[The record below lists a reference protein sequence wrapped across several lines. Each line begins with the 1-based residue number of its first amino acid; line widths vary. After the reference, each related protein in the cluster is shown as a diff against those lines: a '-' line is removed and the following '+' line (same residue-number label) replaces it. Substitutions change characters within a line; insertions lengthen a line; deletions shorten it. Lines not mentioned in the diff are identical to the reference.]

1 MKNKQVSL
9 NDEIF
14 FLERQKE
21 KNKIKEKIG
30 RQISFP
36 EEATSMDKIFCT
48 SNQKLGPLL
57 ESQEKDWETTKHD
70 EESQSNQGS
79 KFKVSLSKMLTG
91 LKSDPEAEAKGA
103 VEELKSF
110 TQKRGINIDPI
121 NMFWIHRQK
130 DQTNASKCGI
140 LHKYVYIFE

>member
-1 MKNKQVSL
+1 M
-9 NDEIF
+9 
-14 FLERQKE
+14 ERQKE

-36 EEATSMDKIFCT
+36 EEATSIDKIYCT
-48 SNQKLGPLL
+48 NNKKLGSVS
-57 ESQEKDWETTKHD
+57 EIQEKED
-70 EESQSNQGS
+70 EEELSKNNEESRSNQGRL
-79 KFKVSLSKMLTG
+79 FKVSLSKMLTG
-91 LKSDPEAEAKGA
+91 LKSDSESESKGA

-130 DQTNASKCGI
+130 DQTNSPKCGI
-140 LHKYVYIFE
+140 LHKYVMILYVIRF